1 MIHIEKLTEKQLM
14 CLIDKLIEEK
24 LEIDENFLRF
34 TYYEVMVKNKVSNQ
48 QENEFLSL
56 AKNKLNNMRYTVYFQ
71 DQQFIYNEAKM
82 RVQPNELLIAI
93 KEK

>member
-1 MIHIEKLTEKQLM
+1 MEKLTEKQLM

>member
-1 MIHIEKLTEKQLM
+1 MEKLTEKELM
-14 CLIDKLIEEK
+14 CLIDKLVEEK
-24 LEIDENFLRF
+24 LEIDEKFLRF

-48 QENEFLSL
+48 QENKFLSL
-56 AKNKLNNMRYTVYFQ
+56 AKNKLNNMGYKVYFQ
-71 DQQFIYNEAKM
+71 DQQFVYNEAKM

>member
-1 MIHIEKLTEKQLM
+1 MKILTEKELM
-14 CLIDKLIEEK
+14 CLIDKLVEEK
-24 LEIDENFLRF
+24 LEIEENFLRF

-48 QENEFLSL
+48 QEGEFLRL

-93 KEK
+93 KER